1 MSSLSVISMI
11 LNLTIVV
18 GGFTYF
24 LLKAMKK
31 EKSKNES
38 N

>member
-1 MSSLSVISMI
+1 MSGTTILSMI
-11 LNLTIVV
+11 LILTIVV

-24 LLKAMKK
+24 LLKAINK
-31 EKSKNES
+31 EKTKNEA